1 MAAKREEKL
10 KLVADI
16 QAHDS
21 CLICFKAVIVMYP
34 SCHKP
39 VEKGSKVNC
48 GTCKRL
54 DKYKGVC
61 KDKALRYAE
70 WDKKHRWA
78 ERMMEQNRGVRLE

>member
-39 VEKGSKVNC
+39 KDKGDKKNC
-48 GTCKRL
+48 GTCQRW
-54 DKYKGVC
+54 DWARQEC

-70 WDKKHRWA
+70 WEKKHGWA
-78 ERMMEQNRGVRLE
+78 EHMIEQNRGVRIE